1 MTEAVDNPSP
11 YHSTKSGSAS
21 WQLLQFQ
28 VVGEVH
34 AFFNQSWNRR
44 NGRSHSVRSNPGP
57 RHWAGRY
64 IRNVSSS
71 FFCQLWFRLRT
82 TRNVLLTSTPS
93 VESLSFCLSESS
105 SKFIWRM
112 RAKFWL
118 RIFRALC
125 VDGVKMLTSCS
136 RIMRAPR
143 AFCIMPFGVGH
154 LGNADFSVLSHDSA
168 CTMKLVIENCLWLS
182 VID

>member
-11 YHSTKSGSAS
+11 HHSTKSGRAS

-28 VVGEVH
+28 LVGEVH
-34 AFFNQSWNRR
+34 AFFDQSWNRR

-64 IRNVSSS
+64 NRNLSSS
-71 FFCQLWFRLRT
+71 FFCQLWVRLRT

-93 VESLSFCLSESS
+93 VESLSVWEQQQVHMKNK
-105 SKFIWRM
+105 SKV
-112 RAKFWL
+112 L
-118 RIFRALC
+118 
-125 VDGVKMLTSCS
+125 VKNFQGFVLGWCQNAH
-136 RIMRAPR
+136 ILFQGRAPR

-168 CTMKLVIENCLWLS
+168 CTMKLVIENYLWLS